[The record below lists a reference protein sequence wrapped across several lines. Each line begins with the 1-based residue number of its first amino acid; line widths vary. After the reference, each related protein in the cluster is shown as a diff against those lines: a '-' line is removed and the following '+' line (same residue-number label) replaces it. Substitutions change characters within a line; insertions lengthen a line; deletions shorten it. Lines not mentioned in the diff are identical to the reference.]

1 MAAALDDLFASPDHY
16 LHSFEGGAAIFV
28 PMDRPA
34 YHRSIF
40 LDGRISPAVNRPTR
54 VPVSSLIEAVSPPAP
69 TAWIFHVAHCGSTL
83 LARALDGLTTNL
95 VLREPLALRQLALA
109 PDAERLKLVMAMV
122 SKRYRNDLPT
132 VVKANVPVN
141 FLLPELVSFDAE
153 ARAVFLY
160 LGLRDYLLAILRN
173 DGHREW
179 LRRVTSQ
186 LASHIGD
193 LTTKADAERAAA
205 LWMVQMQAF
214 TRAIQCLPNARTLDA
229 EAFFAEPGG
238 FLKLAAAQ
246 LGVPMTDE
254 DIENTVE
261 GPLFA
266 TYSKNPQQQF
276 NNKMRLERR
285 SELEQTL
292 ARELEQARDWVER
305 RGGEQLAIRTVAATA
320 LGLAV

>member
-1 MAAALDDLFASPDHY
+1 
-16 LHSFEGGAAIFV
+16 
-28 PMDRPA
+28 
-34 YHRSIF
+34 
-40 LDGRISPAVNRPTR
+40 
-54 VPVSSLIEAVSPPAP
+54 
-69 TAWIFHVAHCGSTL
+69 
-83 LARALDGLTTNL
+83 
-95 VLREPLALRQLALA
+95 
-109 PDAERLKLVMAMV
+109 
-122 SKRYRNDLPT
+122 
-132 VVKANVPVN
+132 
-141 FLLPELVSFDAE
+141 
-153 ARAVFLY
+153 
-160 LGLRDYLLAILRN
+160 
-173 DGHREW
+173 
-179 LRRVTSQ
+179 
-186 LASHIGD
+186 
-193 LTTKADAERAAA
+193 
-205 LWMVQMQAF
+205 MQAF

-276 NNKMRLERR
+276 NNKMRLDRR